1 MDLTSEQ
8 IDKILTNYKN
18 KRLRENQYY
27 HEVSKNND
35 DFKNKNRERARNHYK
50 NGYKELR
57 KVKYNENKEIYKLKS
72 LFRYYKKQDKIET
85 FKEKHGEK
93 YEKLVEIGFIKD

>member
-8 IDKILTNYKN
+8 IEKILTNYKN

-35 DFKNKNRERARNHYK
+35 EFKNKNRERARNHYN

-57 KVKYNENKEIYKLKS
+57 KVKYDENKETYKLKS

-93 YEKLVEIGFIKD
+93 YEKLVEIGFIKN